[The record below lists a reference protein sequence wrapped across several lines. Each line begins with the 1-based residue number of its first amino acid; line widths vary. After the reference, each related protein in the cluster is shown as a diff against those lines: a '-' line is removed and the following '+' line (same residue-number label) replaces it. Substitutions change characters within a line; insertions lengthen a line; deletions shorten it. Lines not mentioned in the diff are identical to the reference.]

1 MSLERKDV
9 RFKLVPEL
17 HAALTVLA
25 EIAQVELGE
34 FVELIVQ
41 REVLRRVHDAKV
53 VADRTACL
61 GLTGSG
67 RESRGTSGSV
77 RE

>member
-9 RFKLVPEL
+9 RFRLAPDV

-25 EIAQVELGE
+25 EIAQADVGEYVE
-34 FVELIVQ
+34 IRVQ
-41 REVLRRVHDAKV
+41 RDVLRRVHDAKV
-53 VADRTACL
+53 IADRCGRL
-61 GLTGSG
+61 GFGGNG
-67 RESRGTSGSV
+67 RESAGTSGSD